1 MPQHCAGWST
11 AGTLWRI
18 MPWGVAG
25 ANQTSAGGVTM
36 QPFLDAR
43 SIMANVSECCLWH
56 MEVSLLLRIEGP
68 PESRQPVP
76 IMAA

>member
-43 SIMANVSECCLWH
+43 SIMANVPLPFFLSFLVDHSTW
-56 MEVSLLLRIEGP
+56 
-68 PESRQPVP
+68 
-76 IMAA
+76 